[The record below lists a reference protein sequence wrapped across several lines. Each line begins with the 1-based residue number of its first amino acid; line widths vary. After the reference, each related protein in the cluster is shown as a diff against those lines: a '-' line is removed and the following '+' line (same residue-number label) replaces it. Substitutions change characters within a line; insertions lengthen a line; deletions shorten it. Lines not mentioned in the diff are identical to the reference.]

1 MGRNTMRSSVN
12 NAMRQRLFTEYLNEQ
27 KESTMKEYQIE
38 VVETFTKVIKVT
50 ASNEYWASR
59 IVKDMY
65 MDDEIILEK
74 SDLKGIEFNNK

>member
-27 KESTMKEYQIE
+27 KQNTMKEYQIE
-38 VVETFTKVIKVT
+38 VVETFTKVITVT
-50 ASNEYWASR
+50 ASSEYWASR
-59 IVKDMY
+59 IVKDRY

-74 SDLKGIEFNNK
+74 SDLKSIEFNNK

>member
-27 KESTMKEYQIE
+27 KLNTMKEYQIE
-38 VVETFTKVIKVT
+38 VVETFTKVITVT

-59 IVKDMY
+59 IVKDRY
-65 MDDEIILEK
+65 MDDEIILDK
-74 SDLKGIEFNNK
+74 SDFKSVEFNNK